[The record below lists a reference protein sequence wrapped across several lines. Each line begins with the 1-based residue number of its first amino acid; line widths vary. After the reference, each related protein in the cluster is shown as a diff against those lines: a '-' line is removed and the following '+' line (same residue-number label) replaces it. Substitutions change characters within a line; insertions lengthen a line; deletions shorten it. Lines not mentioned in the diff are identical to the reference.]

1 MQCAF
6 SIVDGAPDDS
16 AEDQAELLALI
27 DEKSNYG
34 SARESIPVYTCAY
47 QLLFASWIAVLQS
60 RVHRRS
66 RQRNR
71 P

>member
-1 MQCAF
+1 MQFAF

-34 SARESIPVYTCAY
+34 SARESIPVYTCG
-47 QLLFASWIAVLQS
+47 
-60 RVHRRS
+60 
-66 RQRNR
+66 
-71 P
+71 